1 MGLTQ
6 RVYELKRKRRRDARD
21 CAGEA
26 GSRDVGFR
34 EAHRRIREPQPPQGK
49 VPGAHELVAE
59 FHVNRVHAAFVN
71 LEA

>member
-26 GSRDVGFR
+26 GARDVGFR

-59 FHVNRVHAAFVN
+59 FHVNRIHTAFVN
-71 LEA
+71 LER